1 MTWRQR
7 AAPIIADTIA
17 RVGRDDPKALRK
29 ALRDAYPFGERAN
42 YPYKAW
48 LDEVRAQL
56 DQGGAQTDNG
66 GAQADMAVEDAAQM
80 DLFER

>member
-48 LDEVRAQL
+48 RDEVRAQL
-56 DQGGAQTDNG
+56 DNDGT
-66 GAQADMAVEDAAQM
+66 QADVAEEDAAQM
-80 DLFER
+80 DLFERS